1 MGEVTEH
8 LLLEVAA
15 EQVNRFPLR
24 PNTLEKSL
32 PCFPWQLD
40 LLAKAFCNILS
51 LLATCRIG
59 LIFALQALLL
69 WKCSLEAASKSYLM
83 NFCSSWKLLR
93 LYNETVE
100 LKKGQQRE
108 SFHGNLQ
115 DVAQIF
121 LFWSWERPSLFG
133 VTMSEI
139 QHLNCFKTRDFPH
152 LFLFEKF

>member
-1 MGEVTEH
+1 M
-8 LLLEVAA
+8 LEVAA
-15 EQVNRFPLR
+15 EQVHHFPPR

-32 PCFPWQLD
+32 PCFPWQLE

-51 LLATCRIG
+51 PLATCRMG

-69 WKCSLEAASKSYLM
+69 WKWSLEAASKSYLM
-83 NFCSSWKLLR
+83 NFCSPWNLFR
-93 LYNETVE
+93 LCNETVK

-121 LFWSWERPSLFG
+121 LFWSWECPSLFA
-133 VTMSEI
+133 VTMLEI
-139 QHLNCFKTRDFPH
+139 QHLNWLKNQI
-152 LFLFEKF
+152 FLIYV